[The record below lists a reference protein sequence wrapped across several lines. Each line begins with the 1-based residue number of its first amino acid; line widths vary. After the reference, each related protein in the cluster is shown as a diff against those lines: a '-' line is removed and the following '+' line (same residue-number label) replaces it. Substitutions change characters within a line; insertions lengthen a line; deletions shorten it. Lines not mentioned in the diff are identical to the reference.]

1 MAEVGKLSV
10 RLVADGSQLGQDIE
24 GEVDKAGKSGPAKAA
39 AMKWGGRLGKA
50 VIAGGIAAGVK
61 GVMDFSNFEKGM
73 AEVFTLLP
81 DASAESM
88 AKMTEDV
95 KDFAKEFGVLPKDTI
110 PALYQAIS
118 AGVPQDNVFSFLET
132 AQQAAK
138 GGVTDLE
145 TAVDGISSVVNAY
158 GSDVI
163 SATEASDLMF
173 TAVKLG
179 KTNFEEL
186 SRSLFQVTPVASALG
201 VDFGDVT
208 AGLASLTAMGVPT
221 SVATTQMR
229 QMFVE
234 LSKEGGKTSEIFQ
247 EISGKSFK
255 DFIAEGG
262 NTADA
267 LDLLSQFAEEAG
279 IGVNDLF
286 GSVEAGSAALALSKN
301 DSEAFRG
308 ALDEMGNAAGATST
322 AFDTM
327 ENTMSSDME
336 KLKVSVALL
345 VLELGDKLAPAF
357 SKIVDIAS
365 KVIGFFSELPGPVQT
380 AIVGIVGLGAALL
393 AFAGPILKV
402 IQLVKLLKL
411 GFLAN
416 PWMLLIVG
424 IIIVVGLIIKYWD
437 EIMAAVKVALE
448 WIGNAISVAWNFV
461 KDLTVTVFNAVKD
474 FFVKYWPIIIAIL
487 TGPIG
492 IIVLLFVKNFDKI
505 KKFVIR
511 IFEAIRDFFIGIFDK
526 IKEIFTGVVDFVT
539 ELWDRAFNAVKDT
552 VVGIFEGLRDLISG
566 IIDGIKSIFQG
577 LVDKGSEI
585 VGFFSELPG
594 KIGGFFLDMKDRVK
608 NRIDDV
614 KGFFQGLWDKMNEVI
629 GFFRGMPGT
638 IGGFFVDLFD
648 RIRENVNKILGFIST
663 LKEKAIDALGPVG
676 KVIEFGSKIIG
687 GVAGAAGS
695 IVSGVG
701 SIFRADGGPAMM
713 GRPYIVGEQGPELI
727 VPSRSGT
734 VIPADATAGMLSGGG
749 GLVIQGPLIGNAQI
763 TSPEDITRLSR
774 ELARDIDRRQRATG
788 NRLGATV

>member
-24 GEVDKAGKSGPAKAA
+24 TEVDKAGKSGPAKAA
-39 AMKWGGRLGKA
+39 AMKWGSRLGKA
-50 VIAGGIAAGVK
+50 VIAGGVAAGVK
-61 GVMDFSNFEKGM
+61 GVMDFSSFEKGV

-81 DASAESM
+81 EASAETM
-88 AKMTEDV
+88 GKMTDDI
-95 KDFAKEFGVLPKDTI
+95 KNFSREFGVLPKDTI
-110 PALYQAIS
+110 PALYQALS
-118 AGVPQDNVFSFLET
+118 AGVPPDNVFSFLEI

-158 GSDVI
+158 GTELI

-186 SRSLFQVTPVASALG
+186 SSSLFQVTPTASALG
-201 VDFGDVT
+201 VEFADVT
-208 AGLASLTAMGVPT
+208 AGLAALTAQGVPT

-229 QMFVE
+229 QLFVE
-234 LSKEGGKTSEIFQ
+234 LSKEGGKTSDVFKEIA
-247 EISGKSFK
+247 GKSFK

-267 LDLLSQFAEEAG
+267 LDLLAEFAEDAG

-301 DSEAFRG
+301 DSEAFRA
-308 ALDEMGNAAGATST
+308 ALDEMGSSAGATSK

-345 VLELGDKLAPAF
+345 VLELGEKLAPAF
-357 SKIVDIAS
+357 SKIVEIAS
-365 KVIGFFSELPGPVQT
+365 QVIGFFSELPGPVQT
-380 AIVGIVGLGAALL
+380 AIVGIAGLGAALL

-402 IQLVKLLKL
+402 IQLLKVLKL

-416 PWMLLIVG
+416 PWMLLIVA
-424 IIIVVGLIIKYWD
+424 IIVVVALIIKYWD

-448 WIGNAISVAWNFV
+448 WIKGAISTAWNFV
-461 KDLTVTVFNAVKD
+461 KDLTLTVFNAIKD
-474 FFVKYWPIIIAIL
+474 FFVKYWPIIIAVL

-492 IIVLLFVKNFDKI
+492 IIVLLFVKNFEKI
-505 KKFVIR
+505 KKFVTD
-511 IFEAIRDFFIGIFDK
+511 IFNAIKDFFVEVFDK
-526 IKEIFTGVVDFVT
+526 IKELFTGVIDFVT
-539 ELWDRAFNAVKDT
+539 ELWDTAFNAVKDT

-566 IIDGIKSIFQG
+566 IIDGVKEIFQG
-577 LVDKGSEI
+577 LVDKGAEI
-585 VGFFSELPG
+585 VGFFSQLPS
-594 KIGGFFLDMKDRVK
+594 KIGGFFLDVKDRVK
-608 NRIDDV
+608 ERIDDL
-614 KGFFQGLWDKMNEVI
+614 KRFFQGLWDKMSEVI
-629 GFFRGMPGT
+629 RFFAGMPET
-638 IGGFFVDLFD
+638 IGGFFVTLFEK
-648 RIRENVNKILGFIST
+648 IRDNVNKILGFIAN
-663 LKEKAIDALGPVG
+663 LKDKAVEALGPVG
-676 KVIEFGSKIIG
+676 KVIEFGSKIVG
-687 GVAGAAGS
+687 GVTGAVGS
-695 IVSGVG
+695 VTRGIG

-713 GRPYIVGEQGPELI
+713 GRPYIVGEEGPELI

-734 VIPADATAGMLSGGG
+734 VVPADATAGMLSGGAG
-749 GLVIQGPLIGNAQI
+749 IVIQGPLIANANI

-788 NRLGATV
+788 NRLGASV